1 MGMENFL
8 RSSLP
13 ISLLV
18 HLLVL
23 AIAWVLM
30 TVRPAPEPERWVDID
45 LRKGDRQAI
54 VETNAGK
61 KAEPTKNAFLG
72 KENRQVDEEKV
83 AKLRDAQTPG
93 GALKTFKSMGAPLFA
108 PGVGPKAQ
116 DTPQF
121 SDFRQSFGDAKQEYV
136 KGLKEGEQTALNT
149 REFMYFTY
157 FQRIREQLDRAW
169 RPILRDQLEKL
180 FKRGRLP
187 ASDREHTTRIM
198 VTLDTAGAVTRVQ
211 ILEES
216 GTHDLDEAAIRAFN
230 RAGPFP
236 NPPNG
241 LLQETGSVDIRW
253 DFILRT

>member
-1 MGMENFL
+1 MGMENFF
-8 RSSLP
+8 RSSIP

-23 AIAWVLM
+23 AVAWLLA
-30 TVRPAPEPERWVDID
+30 TARPHPEPQRWVDID
-45 LRKGDRQAI
+45 LREDPRKSI
-54 VETNAGK
+54 VETEAGK
-61 KAEPTKNAFLG
+61 NEVPTENAFLG
-72 KENRQVDEEKV
+72 KSNRKVEQEKV
-83 AKLRDAQTPG
+83 AKLREAENSG
-93 GALKTFKSMGAPLFA
+93 GAIKTFKNLGAPLLG
-108 PGVGPKAQ
+108 PGMARKQ
-116 DTPQF
+116 DAPQF
-121 SDFRQSFGDAKQEYV
+121 SDFKESFGDSKQEYI

-180 FKRGRLP
+180 FRHGRLP

-198 VTLDTAGAVTRVQ
+198 VTLDTGGAIVRVQ
-211 ILEES
+211 VLEES
-216 GTHDLDEAAIRAFN
+216 GTHDLDDAAIRAFN

-236 NPPNG
+236 NPPMG
-241 LLQETGSVDIRW
+241 LLQETGRVDIRW